1 MTAAAAAAVA
11 GGLGIVGSLV
21 GANQAD
27 KASQRATRAQ
37 VRSSQRGQDLIRDQ
51 FGATQEALN
60 PFIQG
65 AGGAFE
71 RQQALSGAL
80 GEDAQREAFA
90 SFQESPNIQFLR
102 DQGMR
107 GINQQASARGGL
119 GGGSRLKALSQFNQ
133 NLAQQDFNNQF
144 NRLGQVSRQGLSAAQ
159 ALGGFGSQQA
169 AQQANLLGQQGQ
181 AQAQGHLTRG
191 QAFQSGL
198 SGIGQGIGSIITGF
212 TPQTNTKDV

>member
-1 MTAAAAAAVA
+1 MTAAAIA
-11 GGLGIVGSLV
+11 GGIGLVGSLV

-37 VRSSQRGQDLIRDQ
+37 VSASQRGQDLIREQ
-51 FGATQEALN
+51 FGQTKEALD

-80 GEDAQREAFA
+80 GEEAQRQAFA
-90 SFQESPNIQFLR
+90 SFQESPNVQFLR

-169 AQQANLLGQQGQ
+169 AQQSNLLGQQGQ
-181 AQAQGHLTRG
+181 AQAQGAINRSN
-191 QAFQSGL
+191 AFQSGL
-198 SGIGQGIGSIITGF
+198 QGLGQGLGQVAGGF
-212 TPQTNTKDV
+212 KLDKRV